1 MGFEGVAMST
11 MGTWGLH
18 VLHRRFVDAAGRR
31 TEHGI
36 DTELE
41 RDALTVPA
49 GVSYDSEF
57 EGVETKGLSRW
68 TRKP

>member
-18 VLHRRFVDAAGRR
+18 VLHRRFVDAAGR
-31 TEHGI
+31 TKHSTDI
-36 DTELE
+36 ELE

-49 GVSYDSEF
+49 GVSYDSEL

-68 TRKP
+68 TRKR